1 MRIEQDYGLEKH
13 NTFHLPVKTQYF
25 VEYQTEQE
33 LQTILSDEY
42 FQECRILHIGSG
54 SNLLFFDNFAGI
66 VLHSAIKG
74 IEKTKED
81 DKNVYL
87 RVGAGVIWDDLVA
100 YAVQNGWGGIENLSL
115 IPGETGAAAIQNIGA
130 YGAEVKDVIETVEAF
145 ERSTRTKR
153 IFTREECNYGYR
165 SSIFKTDC
173 DDKYI
178 VTYVTVCLSK
188 QPGLSLSY
196 GNLKEALAGYSEVSL
211 ATVREAIISIRR
223 QKLPDPEQCG
233 NAGSF
238 FMNPV
243 ITNQHFEKL
252 RLQYPSMPS
261 YPASDGKVKI
271 PAGWLIEQ
279 CGFKGKSYGTV
290 GVYEKQA
297 LVLVNLGNATGT
309 EISMLAESI
318 RMKVSA
324 QFEIEI
330 VPEVK
335 YIV

>member
-1 MRIEQDYGLEKH
+1 MKIEQDYELEKH
-13 NTFHLPVKTQYF
+13 NTFHLPVKAQYF

-33 LQTILSDEY
+33 LQLILSDEY
-42 FQECRILHIGSG
+42 FRECRILHIGSG
-54 SNLLFFDNFAGI
+54 SNLLFLDDFAGI

-81 DKNVYL
+81 DKHVYL
-87 RVGAGVIWDDLVA
+87 RVGAGVNWDDLVA
-100 YAVQNGWGGIENLSL
+100 YAVLNGWGGIENLSF

-130 YGAEVKDVIETVEAF
+130 YGVEVKDVIETVEAF
-145 ERSTRTKR
+145 ERSTRTKHT
-153 IFTREECNYGYR
+153 FTREACKYDYR
-165 SSIFKTDC
+165 SSIFKTAYEDQ
-173 DDKYI
+173 YI
-178 VTYVTVCLSK
+178 ITYVTICLSK
-188 QPGLSLSY
+188 QPQLSLSY
-196 GNLKEALAGYSEVSL
+196 GNLNEALAGYPEVSL
-211 ATVREAIISIRR
+211 ATVREAVISIRR
-223 QKLPDPEQCG
+223 QKLPDPGQCG

-243 ITNQHFEKL
+243 ITSSHFEELKL
-252 RLQYPSMPS
+252 RYPSIPS
-261 YPASDGKVKI
+261 YPAPGGKVKV

-297 LVLVNLGNATGT
+297 LVLINLGNATGT

-318 RMKVSA
+318 RMKVA
-324 QFEIEI
+324 TQFGIEI